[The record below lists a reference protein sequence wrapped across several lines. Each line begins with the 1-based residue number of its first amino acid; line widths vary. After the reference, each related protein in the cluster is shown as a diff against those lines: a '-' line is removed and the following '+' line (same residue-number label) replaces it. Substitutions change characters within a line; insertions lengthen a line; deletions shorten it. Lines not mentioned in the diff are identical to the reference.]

1 MRLLRG
7 LLGALLWILA
17 AVIGLVAAILCVTI
31 ILLPLGIPLLGVAR
45 RMFTSAV
52 QLMLP
57 PAVAHPAKTLDKKR
71 RRKAKE
77 ARAGA
82 ADLGKGTSKKAR
94 KAVDTVTAKTTKR
107 SRNPLRRRRR
117 LLG

>member
-1 MRLLRG
+1 MRILRG

-17 AVIGLVAAILCVTI
+17 AVVGLVAVILCVTV
-31 ILLPLGIPLLGVAR
+31 ILLPIGLPLLNVAR
-45 RMFTSAV
+45 QLFTSAV

-57 PAVAHPAKTLDKKR
+57 RAVAHPVKTMDKR
-71 RRKAKE
+71 RRKQAE
-77 ARAGA
+77 A
-82 ADLGKGTSKKAR
+82 AR
-94 KAVDTVTAKTTKR
+94 DALTPKR